1 MKTNDKDILATRS
14 ELRQQPYGVPEGYFD
29 SFKAEMSGKLPQA
42 DAGPWK
48 KSMPYVA
55 AAASLALMISA
66 GALALGGFQSEDTL
80 SQEDYILFSD
90 NLISTDIYEDPS
102 AYQVADAEL
111 LDDEI
116 IEYLI
121 YTGVSPEIIELSK

>member
-14 ELRQQPYGVPEGYFD
+14 ELRKQPYGVPEGYFD

-42 DAGPWK
+42 AAGPWK

-55 AAASLALMISA
+55 AAASLALLVSA
-66 GALALGGFQSEDTL
+66 GTIALGKFQSEDIL

-90 NLISTDIYEDPS
+90 NLISIDIYEEPS
-102 AYQVADAEL
+102 TYQTADAEL
-111 LDDEI
+111 LDEEI

>member
-14 ELRQQPYGVPEGYFD
+14 ELRKQPYGVPEGYFD

-42 DAGPWK
+42 ATGPWK

-55 AAASLALMISA
+55 AAASLALLVSA
-66 GALALGGFQSEDTL
+66 GTIALGKFQSEDTL

-90 NLISTDIYEDPS
+90 NLISIDIYEEPS
-102 AYQVADAEL
+102 TYQTADAEL
-111 LDDEI
+111 LDEEI